1 MYLNDWL
8 LAGATPEQKKPPKL
22 LKQGGGGK
30 GDAKKNL
37 WMGFVTTQFL
47 NVIAG

>member
-30 GDAKKNL
+30 GDAKKTFEWDL
-37 WMGFVTTQFL
+37 W
-47 NVIAG
+47 